1 VVVAVAVAY
10 YTQLVFQY
18 PQEHPIQFQL
28 AQAEHLPQVVP
39 KKEPTVAIQHSVL

>member
-1 VVVAVAVAY
+1 VVVVVVVAY
-10 YTQLVFQY
+10 YTQLVFQCL
-18 PQEHPIQFQL
+18 QEHRTQFQL